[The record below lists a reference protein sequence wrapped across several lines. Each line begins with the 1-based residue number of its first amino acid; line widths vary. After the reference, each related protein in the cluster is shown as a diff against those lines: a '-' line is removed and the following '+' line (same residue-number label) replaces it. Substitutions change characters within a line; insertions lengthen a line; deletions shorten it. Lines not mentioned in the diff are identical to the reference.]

1 MDCSYMM
8 WAWYFFFFFEN
19 YCLYKNA
26 HISSWCATSDSEF
39 LLPRTPLFWANWLQ
53 YLPQF
58 LASTLFTNIN
68 RQVPYIYT
76 YKLETVWGK
85 ILSNWDS
92 NTFFPILIFHPTAS
106 LFVQDSKIK
115 EIQLNK
121 IIEYYKNTCTTFRVV
136 K

>member
-1 MDCSYMM
+1 MQLHDVGLI
-8 WAWYFFFFFEN
+8 FFFFLKITA
-19 YCLYKNA
+19 CIKM
-26 HISSWCATSDSEF
+26 HIFHLDVLHLTVSFYYQELHF
-39 LLPRTPLFWANWLQ
+39 FWANWLQ